1 MKGVRQP
8 RAARPR
14 ATRVARGSFGGQ
26 EVVAAGFVLAMVAVA
41 AVAAWPIY
49 ASPAYLVTV
58 GTATLGG
65 TAIAVLAHWRGWRAG
80 AVVAAVAGLLVVI
93 GLTVAVPIWSV
104 GPARAIAG
112 FGTGLVT
119 AWKDLV
125 TVDLPVG
132 GYRNLLVPAL
142 VVFAVGTLAAL
153 LLAWRHS
160 RVHVLAVPVLL
171 AAQWFGLGFGAD
183 AATAPVTVLG
193 VPVAAPREAV
203 LGALGLVLGLGMLA
217 WRARQERAAALGRAA
232 DATGVRLVRRPT
244 GAGARSLALA
254 LGMVTIAVGAGVVL
268 TPLVAAGST
277 REVLRSATGPDL
289 RLAAEVSPLAGYR
302 AWFTDASYD
311 AVLFEVGSDSGTLPD
326 RIRLATL
333 SSYDGEVFTVSGDA
347 ATAFRRLPYRR
358 DAGEGEAARIT
369 VTAGDLG
376 SLWLPVAGSLEQ
388 VQFGGQRAQELADGF
403 YYDGTSDSAVDT
415 VAGGL
420 RAGDSYTLD
429 VRLPDPVDLASL
441 QPVGWTSDV
450 ALPESLHTW
459 VRDQRQPQ
467 DGAGLATLVQR
478 LRERGY
484 LSHSLSAEPVPGW
497 VPDLGTGYAFRAS
510 TAGHSLGRI
519 DELFSE
525 LLDRADA
532 VEGTEDASLVAA
544 VGDDEQFAVSVAL
557 LAEELGFRS
566 RVVLGARLV
575 PGEDEAAAGVPA
587 CEDGVCRGRNMTAW
601 AEVLGADGR
610 WAVVDT
616 TPQHEQPIDEAQ
628 QQQRD
633 PENPTTVRPEQAN
646 EIAPPD
652 PTGTKGTNESQ
663 PETDHGPGLDWLWQG
678 LRVGGIGLSSAGI
691 LAGPFLVVLG
701 AKSLR
706 RRSRRAAGSASAR
719 VAGGWEEFLDT
730 AIDHG
735 VAVPPHR
742 TRTEIAVDLGEGAV
756 ALATVAD
763 HAVFSGRQPSE
774 AEAVG
779 FWQAV
784 DVERRAL
791 RADLSWWRRWRAKV
805 SLASFLRY
813 RRTEARAERRP
824 RRSGADPR

>member
-1 MKGVRQP
+1 MKGVRPP

-302 AWFTDASYD
+302 AWFTDAS
-311 AVLFEVGSDSGTLPD
+311 
-326 RIRLATL
+326 
-333 SSYDGEVFTVSGDA
+333 
-347 ATAFRRLPYRR
+347 
-358 DAGEGEAARIT
+358 
-369 VTAGDLG
+369 
-376 SLWLPVAGSLEQ
+376 
-388 VQFGGQRAQELADGF
+388 
-403 YYDGTSDSAVDT
+403 
-415 VAGGL
+415 
-420 RAGDSYTLD
+420 
-429 VRLPDPVDLASL
+429 
-441 QPVGWTSDV
+441 
-450 ALPESLHTW
+450 
-459 VRDQRQPQ
+459 
-467 DGAGLATLVQR
+467 
-478 LRERGY
+478 
-484 LSHSLSAEPVPGW
+484 
-497 VPDLGTGYAFRAS
+497 
-510 TAGHSLGRI
+510 
-519 DELFSE
+519 
-525 LLDRADA
+525 
-532 VEGTEDASLVAA
+532 
-544 VGDDEQFAVSVAL
+544 
-557 LAEELGFRS
+557 
-566 RVVLGARLV
+566 
-575 PGEDEAAAGVPA
+575 
-587 CEDGVCRGRNMTAW
+587 
-601 AEVLGADGR
+601 
-610 WAVVDT
+610 
-616 TPQHEQPIDEAQ
+616 
-628 QQQRD
+628 
-633 PENPTTVRPEQAN
+633 
-646 EIAPPD
+646 
-652 PTGTKGTNESQ
+652 
-663 PETDHGPGLDWLWQG
+663 
-678 LRVGGIGLSSAGI
+678 
-691 LAGPFLVVLG
+691 
-701 AKSLR
+701 
-706 RRSRRAAGSASAR
+706 
-719 VAGGWEEFLDT
+719 
-730 AIDHG
+730 
-735 VAVPPHR
+735 
-742 TRTEIAVDLGEGAV
+742 
-756 ALATVAD
+756 
-763 HAVFSGRQPSE
+763 
-774 AEAVG
+774 
-779 FWQAV
+779 
-784 DVERRAL
+784 
-791 RADLSWWRRWRAKV
+791 
-805 SLASFLRY
+805 
-813 RRTEARAERRP
+813 
-824 RRSGADPR
+824 